1 LKYPKGQKRYLCF
14 RGEDFRKKALSSI
27 NFTPFI
33 FYVKLINTYVC
44 IIYTFMY
51 TYWYMITKYAKLI
64 KASRLKKGLSQLD
77 LASKLGL
84 SRPSYI
90 AIEQG
95 KRELSMS
102 EFEKLSGILNIP
114 FEEMEK
120 GESPNYEKYK
130 QMILSFL
137 RLGKSVKKTKL
148 AKLVY
153 LSDFAW
159 FYSHLNSM
167 SGMQYRKIKYGP
179 VPDSYF
185 RALDEL
191 EEEGKIIVDRK
202 NADGKEM
209 IIISESDSNKKQK
222 LESILPEEENLMKEI
237 HRKWKDK
244 KTAEIV
250 NFTHNQLPYL
260 MADDEEIVSYALITQ
275 EDPHEVY

>member
-1 LKYPKGQKRYLCF
+1 
-14 RGEDFRKKALSSI
+14 
-27 NFTPFI
+27 
-33 FYVKLINTYVC
+33 
-44 IIYTFMY
+44 
-51 TYWYMITKYAKLI
+51 MITKYAKFI
-64 KASRLKKGLSQLD
+64 KEVRGKKGLSQSD
-77 LASKLGL
+77 LALKLGI

-95 KRELSMS
+95 KRELTMG
-102 EFEKLSGILNIP
+102 EFEKLSSILNVS
-114 FEEMEK
+114 FEEVEN

-130 QMILSFL
+130 QMILVFL
-137 RLGKSVKKTKL
+137 RMSKSVTKTKL

-159 FYSHLNSM
+159 FYNHLQSM

-179 VPDSYF
+179 VPDAYF

-191 EEEGKIIVDRK
+191 EEEGKIVIDRK
-202 NADGKEM
+202 NADGKEV
-209 IIISESDSNKKQK
+209 IIISESDSNNKQR
-222 LESILPEEENLMKEI
+222 LENISADETVLMKEI
-237 HRKWKDK
+237 HKKWKDK

>member
-1 LKYPKGQKRYLCF
+1 M
-14 RGEDFRKKALSSI
+14 S
-27 NFTPFI
+27 N
-33 FYVKLINTYVC
+33 
-44 IIYTFMY
+44 
-51 TYWYMITKYAKLI
+51 KYAKLI
-64 KASRLKKGLSQLD
+64 RATRIKKGLAQSD
-77 LASKLGL
+77 LASKLGI

-90 AIEQG
+90 AIEKG
-95 KRELSMS
+95 NRELTMR
-102 EFEKLSGILNIP
+102 EFEKLSSILAIS
-114 FEEMEK
+114 FEEIEN

-130 QMILSFL
+130 QMILVFL
-137 RLGKSVKKTKL
+137 RMDKSITKTKL

-159 FYSHLNSM
+159 FYNHLQSM
-167 SGMQYRKIKYGP
+167 SGMQYRKIRYGP

-191 EEEGKIIVDRK
+191 EEEGKIVIDRK
-202 NADGKEM
+202 NKDGKEM
-209 IIISESDSNKKQK
+209 LIISESESNKKQK
-222 LESILPEEENLMKEI
+222 LNIISNDEAVLMKDI
-237 HRKWKDK
+237 YKKWQNK

>member
-1 LKYPKGQKRYLCF
+1 M
-14 RGEDFRKKALSSI
+14 S
-27 NFTPFI
+27 N
-33 FYVKLINTYVC
+33 
-44 IIYTFMY
+44 
-51 TYWYMITKYAKLI
+51 KYAKFI
-64 KASRLKKGLSQLD
+64 KDARLKRGISQSD
-77 LASKLGL
+77 LALKLAI

-95 KRELSMS
+95 KRELTMG
-102 EFEKLSGILNIP
+102 EFEKLSSILGVS
-114 FEEMEK
+114 FEEVEM

-130 QMILSFL
+130 QMILFFL
-137 RLGKSVKKTKL
+137 RMNGSVKKTKL

-159 FYSHLNSM
+159 FYDHLQSM

-179 VPDSYF
+179 VPDAYF

-191 EEEGKIIVDRK
+191 EEDGKIVIDRK
-202 NADGKEM
+202 NDDGKEM
-209 IIISESDSNKKQK
+209 IIISESDSNKRQK
-222 LESILPEEENLMKEI
+222 LGDITDGESALMRNI
-237 HRKWKDK
+237 CTKWKDK

>member
-1 LKYPKGQKRYLCF
+1 M
-14 RGEDFRKKALSSI
+14 S
-27 NFTPFI
+27 
-33 FYVKLINTYVC
+33 
-44 IIYTFMY
+44 
-51 TYWYMITKYAKLI
+51 TKYGQV
-64 KASRLKKGLSQLD
+64 LKSLRSERGISQSELASQL
-77 LASKLGL
+77 GI

-90 AIEQG
+90 SIEQG
-95 KRELSMS
+95 KRELTLG
-102 EFEKLSGILNIP
+102 EFEKLSGILGIS
-114 FEEMEK
+114 FEELES
-120 GESPNYEKYK
+120 GESPKYEKYK
-130 QMILSFL
+130 QMILAFL
-137 RLGKSVKKTKL
+137 RMSKSVTKTKL

-159 FYSHLNSM
+159 FYSHLQSM

-179 VPDSYF
+179 VPDAYF

-191 EEEGKIIVDRK
+191 EEDGKIVIDRK

-209 IIISESDSNKKQK
+209 LIISESDSNKKQK
-222 LESILPEEENLMKEI
+222 LGDISSNEASLMKEI
-237 HRKWKDK
+237 YKKWKDK

>member
-1 LKYPKGQKRYLCF
+1 M
-14 RGEDFRKKALSSI
+14 
-27 NFTPFI
+27 
-33 FYVKLINTYVC
+33 V
-44 IIYTFMY
+44 
-51 TYWYMITKYAKLI
+51 TKYAKFI
-64 KASRLKKGLSQLD
+64 KEARGKKGLSQSD
-77 LASKLGL
+77 LALKLGI

-95 KRELSMS
+95 KRELTLG
-102 EFEKLSGILNIP
+102 EFEKLSSILNVS
-114 FEEMEK
+114 FEEVEN

-130 QMILSFL
+130 QMILAFL
-137 RLGKSVKKTKL
+137 RLNKNITKTKL

-159 FYSHLNSM
+159 FYNHLQSM

-179 VPDSYF
+179 VPDAFF

-191 EEEGKIIVDRK
+191 EEEGKIGIDRK
-202 NADGKEM
+202 NTDGKEM

-222 LESILPEEENLMKEI
+222 LENISGDETILIKNIYK
-237 HRKWKDK
+237 KWKDK

>member
-1 LKYPKGQKRYLCF
+1 MSNKYGQ
-14 RGEDFRKKALSSI
+14 
-27 NFTPFI
+27 
-33 FYVKLINTYVC
+33 V
-44 IIYTFMY
+44 
-51 TYWYMITKYAKLI
+51 I
-64 KASRLKKGLSQLD
+64 KSLRIERDISQSELASQL
-77 LASKLGL
+77 GI

-95 KRELSMS
+95 KRELSLG
-102 EFEKLSGILNIP
+102 EFEKLSSVLGIS
-114 FEEMEK
+114 FEELES
-120 GESPNYEKYK
+120 GESPKYEKYK
-130 QMILSFL
+130 QMILAFL
-137 RLGKSVKKTKL
+137 RMSKSVTKTKL

-159 FYSHLNSM
+159 FYSHLQSM

-179 VPDSYF
+179 VPDAYF

-191 EEEGKIIVDRK
+191 EEDGKIVIDRK

-209 IIISESDSNKKQK
+209 LIISESDSNKKQK
-222 LESILPEEENLMKEI
+222 LGDISSDEASLMKEI
-237 HRKWKDK
+237 YKKWKDK

>member
-1 LKYPKGQKRYLCF
+1 M
-14 RGEDFRKKALSSI
+14 
-27 NFTPFI
+27 T
-33 FYVKLINTYVC
+33 
-44 IIYTFMY
+44 
-51 TYWYMITKYAKLI
+51 TKYAKFI
-64 KASRLKKGLSQLD
+64 RGAREKKGFSQSD
-77 LASKLGL
+77 LALKLGI

-95 KRELSMS
+95 KRELTMG
-102 EFEKLSGILNIP
+102 EFEKLSSILNVS
-114 FEEMEK
+114 FEEVEN

-130 QMILSFL
+130 EMILSFL
-137 RLGKSVKKTKL
+137 RMGKNVTKTKL

-159 FYSHLNSM
+159 FYDHLQSM

-179 VPDSYF
+179 VPDAYF

-191 EEEGKIIVDRK
+191 KEEGKIIIDCK
-202 NADGKEM
+202 NSDGKEM
-209 IIISESDSNKKQK
+209 LIISESDSNYKQK
-222 LESILPEEENLMKEI
+222 LGNISADEIALMKDI
-237 HRKWKDK
+237 YKKWKDK

>member
-1 LKYPKGQKRYLCF
+1 MSNKYGQVIKSLRIE
-14 RGEDFRKKALSSI
+14 RGISQSKLSS
-27 NFTPFI
+27 
-33 FYVKLINTYVC
+33 
-44 IIYTFMY
+44 
-51 TYWYMITKYAKLI
+51 A
-64 KASRLKKGLSQLD
+64 
-77 LASKLGL
+77 LGI

-95 KRELSMS
+95 KRELSLG
-102 EFEKLSGILNIP
+102 EFEKLSSVLGIS
-114 FEEMEK
+114 FEELES
-120 GESPNYEKYK
+120 GESPKYEKYK

-137 RLGKSVKKTKL
+137 RMSKDITKTKL
-148 AKLVY
+148 AKLIY

-159 FYSHLNSM
+159 FYNHLQSM

-179 VPDSYF
+179 VPDAYF

-191 EEEGKIIVDRK
+191 EEDGKIVIDRK

-209 IIISESDSNKKQK
+209 LIISESGSNKKQK
-222 LESILPEEENLMKEI
+222 LGDISSDENALMKEI
-237 HRKWKDK
+237 YKKWKDK

-260 MADDEEIVSYALITQ
+260 MAEDEEIVSYALITQ

>member
-1 LKYPKGQKRYLCF
+1 
-14 RGEDFRKKALSSI
+14 
-27 NFTPFI
+27 
-33 FYVKLINTYVC
+33 
-44 IIYTFMY
+44 
-51 TYWYMITKYAKLI
+51 MITKYAKVI
-64 KASRLKKGLSQLD
+64 KESRLKRGLSQFD
-77 LASKLGL
+77 LALKLGI

-95 KRELSMS
+95 KKELTVG
-102 EFEKLSGILNIP
+102 EFEKLSDILNVS
-114 FEEMEK
+114 FEEIES

-130 QMILSFL
+130 QMILAFL
-137 RLGKSVKKTKL
+137 RMSKNMTKTKL

-159 FYSHLNSM
+159 FYSHLQSM
-167 SGMQYRKIKYGP
+167 SGMRYRKIKYGP

-191 EEEGKIIVDRK
+191 EEEGKIVVDRK
-202 NADGKEM
+202 NKDGKEM
-209 IIISESDSNKKQK
+209 IIISESNSNKKQK
-222 LESILPEEENLMKEI
+222 LEDISSDESLLMREI
-237 HRKWKDK
+237 HKKWKDK

>member
-1 LKYPKGQKRYLCF
+1 
-14 RGEDFRKKALSSI
+14 
-27 NFTPFI
+27 
-33 FYVKLINTYVC
+33 
-44 IIYTFMY
+44 
-51 TYWYMITKYAKLI
+51 MITKYAKFI
-64 KASRLKKGLSQLD
+64 KDARLKKGFSQSD
-77 LASKLGL
+77 LALKLAL

-95 KRELSMS
+95 KRELTMG
-102 EFEKLSGILNIP
+102 EFEKLASILNVS
-114 FEEMEK
+114 FEEVEN

-130 QMILSFL
+130 QMILVFL
-137 RLGKSVKKTKL
+137 RMGKSVTKTKL

-159 FYSHLNSM
+159 FYRHLQSM

-179 VPDSYF
+179 VPDAYF
-185 RALDEL
+185 RVLDEL

-209 IIISESDSNKKQK
+209 FIISESDSNKKQNLNSLSK
-222 LESILPEEENLMKEI
+222 DEAVLMKEI
-237 HRKWKDK
+237 YKKWKDK

-260 MADDEEIVSYALITQ
+260 MADNEEIVSYALITQ
-275 EDPHEVY
+275 EDPNEVY

>member
-1 LKYPKGQKRYLCF
+1 
-14 RGEDFRKKALSSI
+14 
-27 NFTPFI
+27 
-33 FYVKLINTYVC
+33 
-44 IIYTFMY
+44 
-51 TYWYMITKYAKLI
+51 MITKYSKFI
-64 KASRLKKGLSQLD
+64 KDARLKRGLSQSD
-77 LASKLGL
+77 LALKLAI

-95 KRELSMS
+95 KRELTMG
-102 EFEKLSGILNIP
+102 EFEKLSSILGVS
-114 FEEMEK
+114 FEEVES

-137 RLGKSVKKTKL
+137 RLSGNVKKTKL

-159 FYSHLNSM
+159 FYNHLQSM

-179 VPDSYF
+179 VPDAYF

-191 EEEGKIIVDRK
+191 EEDGKIVIDRR
-202 NADGKEM
+202 NDDGKEM
-209 IIISESDSNKKQK
+209 IVISESDSNKKQK
-222 LESILPEEENLMKEI
+222 LGGITDDENILMEKI
-237 HRKWKDK
+237 YKKWKDK